1 MFKGNVRGFFE
12 FRVCVNGQKIR
23 GYFVEGRRKALRFLS
38 LSFSLSLSLSLSFS
52 LIPAPIDSFL
62 RSGHLRRFRGQSD
75 AGHFFRRRRRR
86 RRRSSYYYSRL
97 SKIARELPS
106 S

>member
-1 MFKGNVRGFFE
+1 MDKNSRLF
-12 FRVCVNGQKIR
+12 C
-23 GYFVEGRRKALRFLS
+23 GRQEKSVTLS
-38 LSFSLSLSLSLSFS
+38 LSLLLSLSLSFS

-75 AGHFFRRRRRR
+75 AGHFFRRRRR
-86 RRRSSYYYSRL
+86 SSYYYSRL

>member
-1 MFKGNVRGFFE
+1 MDKKFE
-12 FRVCVNGQKIR
+12 
-23 GYFVEGRRKALRFLS
+23 VEGPKEKSVTLS
-38 LSFSLSLSLSLSFS
+38 LSLSPSLLLSLSLSLSFS
-52 LIPAPIDSFL
+52 LLIPAPIDSFL

-75 AGHFFRRRRRR
+75 GGHFFRR
-86 RRRSSYYYSRL
+86 RL

>member
-1 MFKGNVRGFFE
+1 MRYAF
-12 FRVCVNGQKIR
+12 
-23 GYFVEGRRKALRFLS
+23 S
-38 LSFSLSLSLSLSFS
+38 LSPSLSLSLSLSLSFS

-75 AGHFFRRRRRR
+75 AGHFFRRRR
-86 RRRSSYYYSRL
+86 SSYYYSRL

>member
-1 MFKGNVRGFFE
+1 MDKKFE
-12 FRVCVNGQKIR
+12 AILW
-23 GYFVEGRRKALRFLS
+23 KAGEKRYAFS
-38 LSFSLSLSLSLSFS
+38 LSPSLSLSLSFS

-75 AGHFFRRRRRR
+75 GGHFFRR
-86 RRRSSYYYSRL
+86 RL

>member
-1 MFKGNVRGFFE
+1 MDKNSRLF
-12 FRVCVNGQKIR
+12 C
-23 GYFVEGRRKALRFLS
+23 GRQEKSVTLS
-38 LSFSLSLSLSLSFS
+38 LSLLLSLSLSFS

-86 RRRSSYYYSRL
+86 RRRSSYNSRL